1 MELYAVIDALR
12 SLHHINSVVEVRS
25 DSTYVV
31 KCFTDKWWQG
41 WLTRGWKN
49 SQRQAVANQDLWEQL
64 LAEVVKRG
72 SEKTFFTWVK
82 GHSGEPMND
91 LVDALAVAAASA

>member
-1 MELYAVIDALR
+1 
-12 SLHHINSVVEVRS
+12 
-25 DSTYVV
+25 
-31 KCFTDKWWQG
+31 
-41 WLTRGWKN
+41 
-49 SQRQAVANQDLWEQL
+49 VANQDLWEQL

-72 SEKTFFTWVK
+72 PEKTFFTWVK